1 MGASPQQ
8 PMCAARLMSH
18 LPAFAFLDG
27 HVSSCVMADSAPAP
41 SLPVVEAADGLRALF
56 DKARDGDERAL
67 AALCHEM
74 RPRLYRVAFSIV
86 RDRDEADDL
95 AQEALIRAV
104 TKRFLFLGRGSV
116 AGWMT
121 RIVSNL
127 AKNRLRDGKRRK
139 EIMEEALPDEKA
151 ARGAQQSAARSPDD
165 VAAANQTR
173 ARLLAAME
181 ALPERQRDV
190 VRLHIIASLDFGDV
204 AEALG
209 MTEANAR
216 VTFSHAKKKLMETMA

>member
-1 MGASPQQ
+1 
-8 PMCAARLMSH
+8 
-18 LPAFAFLDG
+18 
-27 HVSSCVMADSAPAP
+27 MADSAPAP
-41 SLPVVEAADGLRALF
+41 SLPVVAAADELRALF
-56 DKARDGDERAL
+56 DKARDGDQRAL
-67 AALCHEM
+67 SALCKAM
-74 RPRLYRVAFSIV
+74 RPRLYRVAYSIV

-121 RIVSNL
+121 RIVANL
-127 AKNRLRDGKRRK
+127 AKNRLRDGKRRR

-151 ARGAQQSAARSPDD
+151 VRGAQASAARAPDD
-165 VAAANQTR
+165 VAEENQTR
-173 ARLLAAME
+173 AKLVAAMAE
-181 ALPERQRDV
+181 LPERQRDV
-190 VRLHIIASLDFGDV
+190 VRLHIVAALDFGDV

-216 VTFSHAKKKLMETMA
+216 VTFSHAKKKLMEKIS

>member
-1 MGASPQQ
+1 
-8 PMCAARLMSH
+8 
-18 LPAFAFLDG
+18 
-27 HVSSCVMADSAPAP
+27 MADSAPAP
-41 SLPVVEAADGLRALF
+41 SLPVVAAADELRALF

-67 AALCHEM
+67 AKLCHEM
-74 RPRLYRVAFSIV
+74 RPRLYRVAYSIV

-121 RIVSNL
+121 RIVANL
-127 AKNRLRDGKRRK
+127 AKNRLRDGRRRR
-139 EIMEEALPDEKA
+139 EIMEGALPDEKA
-151 ARGAQQSAARSPDD
+151 ARGAEPSAVRAADD
-165 VAAANQTR
+165 VAEENQTR
-173 ARLLAAME
+173 AKLVAAME

-190 VRLHIIASLDFGDV
+190 VRLHIVAGFDFGDV
-204 AEALG
+204 AEQLG

-216 VTFSHAKKKLMETMA
+216 VTFSHAKKKLMEKIS

>member
-1 MGASPQQ
+1 
-8 PMCAARLMSH
+8 
-18 LPAFAFLDG
+18 
-27 HVSSCVMADSAPAP
+27 MADSAPAP
-41 SLPVVEAADGLRALF
+41 MTSPRSLPTASGADALRALF
-56 DKARDGDERAL
+56 DQARGGDERAL
-67 AALCHEM
+67 ARLCTEM

-139 EIMEEALPDEKA
+139 EIMETALPEEKS
-151 ARGAQQSAARSPDD
+151 ARGAEATPARAPDT
-165 VAAANQTR
+165 VAEENQAR
-173 ARLLAAME
+173 AKLLAAMAE
-181 ALPERQRDV
+181 LPERQRDV
-190 VRLHIIASLDFGDV
+190 VRLHVVAALDFADV
-204 AEALG
+204 AESLG

-216 VTFSHAKKKLMETMA
+216 VTFSHAKKKLTAALLQGMKGSAS